1 MRKYFSLILSV
12 MLATSLLP
20 QNIMAQ
26 QTNNVIT
33 KENTKISVYENNSD
47 ASIAQSDNSETNEN
61 LVYVTGDIV
70 SDDGSNVV
78 TWTKDKT
85 YVVCSKNIVE
95 LPYVKCKLVIEPG
108 TTVLFGTGTGNVNGV
123 ENSDVVYRPYS
134 IFRVEEGGSIEA
146 KGTQDEP
153 IVFKNIDTHAG
164 WNGIEIT
171 LPDNG
176 EVTDTFEYC
185 YFINGGAQFRDFTE
199 GLIDVSHGTKNTK
212 FNLTVDHCIFDST
225 ELVSKNILQPSEI
238 GAGFFYGDYDA
249 NTVESNIK
257 ISNSMDT
264 LKMGDAIAI
273 SLGENIKV
281 IKSIA
286 TIVVILLSSS
296 SVAIAGPI
304 SFIGLITP
312 HIVIK
317 LGARNFRES
326 FILCGIY
333 GANLLLLSDIISK
346 ILKYPYESPVGIV
359 TAFMG
364 AVFYIILANKEMK
377 RGGVSEK

>member
-1 MRKYFSLILSV
+1 MQVKSINKNKFLIFSTIGILAIGVFLLIDILIGMSDIGFKDIISAIFDYSGSKEDLIITTIRLPRVLLCILVGASMAISGLIMQNLTRNPLASSQVLGINAGATLSV
-12 MLATSLLP
+12 VIVMVFFPALGYKTKILASFLGAGFVGVTV
-20 QNIMAQ
+20 
-26 QTNNVIT
+26 QTIGRIRNLSPLKVTLVGISIQLFLSSIT
-33 KENTKISVYENNSD
+33 KFIMLFNDSKTSD
-47 ASIAQSDNSETNEN
+47 LLFWMIGGVHHAQITH
-61 LVYVTGDIV
+61 
-70 SDDGSNVV
+70 
-78 TWTKDKT
+78 
-85 YVVCSKNIVE
+85 IVE
-95 LPYVKCKLVIEPG
+95 L
-108 TTVLFGTGTGNVNGV
+108 
-123 ENSDVVYRPYS
+123 
-134 IFRVEEGGSIEA
+134 
-146 KGTQDEP
+146 
-153 IVFKNIDTHAG
+153 
-164 WNGIEIT
+164 
-171 LPDNG
+171 LP
-176 EVTDTFEYC
+176 C
-185 YFINGGAQFRDFTE
+185 FI
-199 GLIDVSHGTKNTK
+199 I
-212 FNLTVDHCIFDST
+212 
-225 ELVSKNILQPSEI
+225 
-238 GAGFFYGDYDA
+238 
-249 NTVESNIK
+249 
-257 ISNSMDT
+257 SMDT